1 MEYSSRKEKDA
12 EHDLELDDRSFPSS
26 SDDGNITDD
35 QSTKDSPSSKP
46 SDPPDGGL
54 KAWLQVLGSF
64 FIYFNT
70 WGLVASF
77 GSFQAYY
84 EDELLKDYSP
94 FAISS
99 VGSLQ
104 SFLMVFLGCFAGPIF
119 DLGYARQ
126 LIWAGPTLIVL
137 GTVAQS
143 FSTNLWQLLL
153 AEGLCVGVG
162 MGCLAVL
169 GVAIL
174 SLWWSTKL
182 PVANGIAAAGSG
194 VGGLIYPIMFRS
206 LRPII
211 GFGWTIRAISLLV
224 LITLGVS
231 VACIHTPKAS
241 PQRRAWIDRSAFRD
255 PKYLIFVGACC
266 LVFLG
271 IYTPF
276 VYIQDYTLDN
286 SIASPQVATYLLSLM
301 NGSSIFGRI
310 IPNLFAQQVGGM
322 NMLVFAVLI
331 QSIAAY
337 FLMTVRNTAGLVM
350 VVIFYGFSSGSFFSL
365 QPTTFGRLTANRA
378 YIGTRL
384 GMAYSVMS
392 IALLLGSPI
401 GGAFT
406 AQAI

>member
-1 MEYSSRKEKDA
+1 
-12 EHDLELDDRSFPSS
+12 
-26 SDDGNITDD
+26 
-35 QSTKDSPSSKP
+35 
-46 SDPPDGGL
+46 
-54 KAWLQVLGSF
+54 
-64 FIYFNT
+64 
-70 WGLVASF
+70 
-77 GSFQAYY
+77 
-84 EDELLKDYSP
+84 
-94 FAISS
+94 
-99 VGSLQ
+99 
-104 SFLMVFLGCFAGPIF
+104 
-119 DLGYARQ
+119 
-126 LIWAGPTLIVL
+126 
-137 GTVAQS
+137 
-143 FSTNLWQLLL
+143 
-153 AEGLCVGVG
+153 
-162 MGCLAVL
+162 
-169 GVAIL
+169 
-174 SLWWSTKL
+174 
-182 PVANGIAAAGSG
+182 
-194 VGGLIYPIMFRS
+194 MFRS

-401 GGAFT
+401 GGAFVRSVGYSSAWIWSGT
-406 AQAI
+406 CLALGSIMIACSRGIASGWDLTRII

>member
-1 MEYSSRKEKDA
+1 MI
-12 EHDLELDDRSFPSS
+12 PSTQS
-26 SDDGNITDD
+26 NEVQGEVGSNAPQPTNDQKTNKAVDTGLTDN
-35 QSTKDSPSSKP
+35 
-46 SDPPDGGL
+46 
-54 KAWLQVLGSF
+54 VL
-64 FIYFNT
+64 
-70 WGLVASF
+70 GLVASF

-194 VGGLIYPIMFRS
+194 VGG
-206 LRPII
+206 
-211 GFGWTIRAISLLV
+211 
-224 LITLGVS
+224 
-231 VACIHTPKAS
+231 
-241 PQRRAWIDRSAFRD
+241 
-255 PKYLIFVGACC
+255 
-266 LVFLG
+266 
-271 IYTPF
+271 
-276 VYIQDYTLDN
+276 
-286 SIASPQVATYLLSLM
+286 
-301 NGSSIFGRI
+301 
-310 IPNLFAQQVGGM
+310 
-322 NMLVFAVLI
+322 
-331 QSIAAY
+331 
-337 FLMTVRNTAGLVM
+337 
-350 VVIFYGFSSGSFFSL
+350 
-365 QPTTFGRLTANRA
+365 
-378 YIGTRL
+378 
-384 GMAYSVMS
+384 
-392 IALLLGSPI
+392 
-401 GGAFT
+401 
-406 AQAI
+406 